1 MATTPPIRRRL
12 AAHARPLAA
21 AAALLG
27 TLTGGLCYLL
37 GAPSAGDALWI
48 ATIAGTLV
56 PITWSVARSLRHGDV
71 GVDVI
76 ALLAMAAAL
85 AGGEL
90 LAGSVVAVML
100 LGGNALEAFAA
111 GRAER
116 ELTAL
121 LRRAPHIAHRRS
133 GGTWEEVPV
142 DAVVPGDLVLVR
154 SGEVVPVDG
163 TLASERAAIDASAVT
178 GESLPVEQRRGD
190 ALRSGVANAG
200 EALELRATR
209 AAADSSYAALVA
221 LVAAAR
227 RERPPFTRLADRY
240 AAIFLPLTLLLAGAA
255 WAASGEFVR
264 AVAVLVVATPCP
276 LILAAPIALVSG
288 LSRCAGEGIVLKGG
302 AALEGLA
309 AARTVLLDKT
319 GTLTRGRPS
328 VELVVPFDGI
338 PGDELLRLAASTE
351 QLSAHVLAE
360 GIVHDAEAR
369 GLRLE
374 RPRDAHEDPGD
385 GIEATVGERRV
396 AVGGERW
403 LRTRGFSPPDGA
415 AASAPASGASA
426 AGVSAASSSVALAA
440 ASPLA
445 AVPPGR
451 ALVHI
456 GLDGRIV
463 GALVMADPLRPEAAS
478 LAQSLRAAGVRQ
490 VAMVTGDDDA
500 IAHAIAREAGLDR
513 VYAERTPEQKL
524 AVVRAMRERPRL
536 RPVVMVG
543 DGVNDAPALALADVG
558 VAIAGESETVSSE
571 AADAVVTVDRVDRV
585 ATAVRIGRRTMRIA
599 RQSVVAGMALSLAA
613 MGVAAAGH
621 LPPVAGAL
629 LQEGIDV
636 AVILNALRAL
646 RS

>member
-1 MATTPPIRRRL
+1 MTHRPRML
-12 AAHARPLAA
+12 AAG
-21 AAALLG
+21 AALAG
-27 TLTGGLCYLL
+27 TLAGGLAHLL
-37 GAPSAGDALWI
+37 GAPSLGDALWV

-56 PITWSVARSLRHGDV
+56 PVTWSVVRSLARGDV

-76 ALLAMAAAL
+76 ALLAMVAAL
-85 AGGEL
+85 VGGEL

-121 LRRAPHIAHRRS
+121 LRRAPHVAHRR
-133 GGTWEEVPV
+133 TDHAWEEVAV
-142 DAVVPGDLVLVR
+142 EDVVPRDLVLVR

-178 GESLPVEQRRGD
+178 GESLPVELRRGA

-200 EALELRATR
+200 EAFELRATR

-227 RERPPFTRLADRY
+227 EERPPFTRLADRY
-240 AAIFLPLTLLLAGAA
+240 AAIFLPLTLLLAGGA
-255 WAASGEFVR
+255 WALSGEFVR

-288 LSRCAGEGIVLKGG
+288 LSRCAAEGIVLKGG
-302 AALEGLA
+302 TALERLA

-319 GTLTRGRPS
+319 GTLTLGRPS
-328 VELVVPFDGI
+328 VELVVPFDGVS
-338 PGDELLRLAASTE
+338 GDEVLRLAASAE

-360 GIVHDAEAR
+360 GIVHDAAAR
-369 GLRLE
+369 GLTLE
-374 RPRDAHEDPGD
+374 RPADAHEDPGD
-385 GIEATVGERRV
+385 GIEATVCGRRV

-403 LRTRGFSPPDGA
+403 LRAHGFAAPDGA
-415 AASAPASGASA
+415 VP
-426 AGVSAASSSVALAA
+426 AA
-440 ASPLA
+440 AVGPA
-445 AVPPGR
+445 PGR
-451 ALVHI
+451 ALVHV
-456 GLDGRIV
+456 GVGDRIV
-463 GALVMADPLRPEAAS
+463 GALVMTDRLRPDAS
-478 LAQSLRAAGVRQ
+478 RLASELRDAGVRQ
-490 VAMVTGDDDA
+490 VAMVTGDRDA
-500 IAHAIAREAGLDR
+500 VAQAIAREAGLDR
-513 VYAERTPEQKL
+513 VYADCPPEEKL
-524 AVVRAMRERPRL
+524 AVVRAMRARPEL

-571 AADAVVTVDRVDRV
+571 AADAVITVDRIDRV
-585 ATAVRIGRRTMRIA
+585 AAAVRIGRRTMRIA
-599 RQSVVAGMALSLAA
+599 RQSVVAGMALSLVA
-613 MGVAAAGH
+613 MVVAAAGH

-646 RS
+646 RP

>member
-1 MATTPPIRRRL
+1 MAVAPPIAPPRAPAPTARGLDALARR
-12 AAHARPLAA
+12 HARTLTA
-21 AAALLG
+21 AAALIG
-27 TLTGGLCYLL
+27 TLAGGVCHLA
-37 GAPSAGDALWI
+37 GAPSVGDALWI
-48 ATIAGTLV
+48 ATIAGTLIPV
-56 PITWSVARSLRHGDV
+56 SWSVARALVRGDV
-71 GVDVI
+71 GVDVV

-85 AGGEL
+85 VGGEL

-100 LGGNALEAFAA
+100 LGGNALEAYAS

-121 LRRAPHIAHRRS
+121 LRRAPRIAHRRTDS
-133 GGTWEEVPV
+133 TWEEVAV
-142 DAVVPGDLVLVR
+142 DTVVPGDVVLVR

-178 GESLPVEQRRGD
+178 GESLPLEQHRGD

-200 EALELRATR
+200 EAFELRATR

-221 LVAAAR
+221 LVAAAQC
-227 RERPPFTRLADRY
+227 ERPPFTRLADRY
-240 AAIFLPLTLLLAGAA
+240 AAIFLPLTLLLAGGA

-302 AALEGLA
+302 TALEGLA
-309 AARTVLLDKT
+309 SARTVLLDKT
-319 GTLTRGRPS
+319 GTLTLGRPS
-328 VELVVPFDGI
+328 VELIVPFDGLAC
-338 PGDELLRLAASTE
+338 DEILRLAASAE

-360 GIVHDAEAR
+360 GIVHDAQAR

-374 RPRDAHEDPGD
+374 QPGNAHEDPGD
-385 GIEATVGERRV
+385 GIEATVGGRRI

-403 LRTRGFSPPDGA
+403 LHTRGFAAADGVATAVDGA
-415 AASAPASGASA
+415 D
-426 AGVSAASSSVALAA
+426 
-440 ASPLA
+440 
-445 AVPPGR
+445 PGR
-451 ALVHI
+451 ALVHVGI
-456 GLDGRIV
+456 DGAIV
-463 GALVMADPLRPEAAS
+463 GALVMADRLRPDAAQ
-478 LAQSLRAAGVRQ
+478 LAQSLRDAGVRQ
-490 VAMVTGDDDA
+490 VAMVTGDSDA
-500 IAHAIAREAGLDR
+500 VAQAIAREAGLDR
-513 VYAERTPEQKL
+513 VYAERTPEEKL
-524 AVVRAMRERPRL
+524 EVVRAVRARPEL

-571 AADAVVTVDRVDRV
+571 AADAVITVDRIDRV

-599 RQSVVAGMALSLAA
+599 RQSVIAGMALSLVA
-613 MGVAAAGH
+613 MGFAAAGL

-629 LQEGIDV
+629 LQEAIDV

-646 RS
+646 RP

>member
-1 MATTPPIRRRL
+1 MAHRIRT
-12 AAHARPLAA
+12 LAA

-27 TLTGGLCYLL
+27 TLAGGLCHLL

-56 PITWSVARSLRHGDV
+56 PVTWSVARTLAHGDV

-85 AGGEL
+85 VGGEL

-121 LRRAPHIAHRRS
+121 LRSAPRIAHRRTDS
-133 GGTWEEVPV
+133 TWEEVPV
-142 DAVVPGDLVLVR
+142 EAVLPGDLVLVR
-154 SGEVVPVDG
+154 AGEVVPVDG
-163 TLASERAAIDASAVT
+163 ALVSARAAIDASAVT
-178 GESLPVEQRRGD
+178 GESLPVEQHRG
-190 ALRSGVANAG
+190 ASLRSGVANAG
-200 EALELRATR
+200 EPFELRATR

-221 LVAAAR
+221 LVAAAQS
-227 RERPPFTRLADRY
+227 ERPPFTRLADRY
-240 AAIFLPLTLLLAGAA
+240 AALFLPLTLLLAGGA

-302 AALEGLA
+302 TALEGLA
-309 AARTVLLDKT
+309 AARTVLFDKT

-328 VELVVPFDGI
+328 VELVVPFDGL
-338 PGDELLRLAASTE
+338 PGEEVLRLAASAE

-374 RPRDAHEDPGD
+374 RPDGGHEDAGD
-385 GIEATVGERRV
+385 GIEATIRGRRV

-403 LRTRGFSPPDGA
+403 LRARGFAPADGA
-415 AASAPASGASA
+415 AAVARASLDGAA
-426 AGVSAASSSVALAA
+426 
-440 ASPLA
+440 
-445 AVPPGR
+445 PGR
-451 ALVHI
+451 ALVHVGI
-456 GLDGRIV
+456 DGAIV
-463 GALVMADPLRPEAAS
+463 GALVMADRLRPDAGR
-478 LAQSLRAAGVRQ
+478 LAQSLREAGVRQ
-490 VAMVTGDDDA
+490 VAIVTGDGDPVA
-500 IAHAIAREAGLDR
+500 QAIARETGVDR
-513 VYAERTPEQKL
+513 VYSERTPEEKL
-524 AVVRAMRERPRL
+524 EVVRAMRARPEL

-558 VAIAGESETVSSE
+558 IAIAGESETVSSD
-571 AADAVVTVDRVDRV
+571 AADAVITVDRIDRV
-585 ATAVRIGRRTMRIA
+585 AEAVRIARRTLAIA
-599 RQSVVAGMALSLAA
+599 RQSVVAGMAMSLAA
-613 MGVAAAGH
+613 MGFAAAGQ

-646 RS
+646 RP

>member
-1 MATTPPIRRRL
+1 MAATAPIAPQRTPDRARAGHEARL
-12 AAHARPLAA
+12 ARLRSALHGRARMLAA
-21 AAALLG
+21 AVALLG
-27 TLTGGLCYLL
+27 TLAGGICHLA

-48 ATIAGTLV
+48 AVIAGTLV
-56 PITWSVARSLRHGDV
+56 PVGWSVARTLARGDV

-100 LGGNALEAFAA
+100 LGGNALEAYAG

-121 LRRAPHIAHRRS
+121 LRRAPRIAHRRTGS
-133 GGTWEEVPV
+133 TWEEVAV
-142 DAVVPGDLVLVR
+142 EAVVPGDLVLVR

-178 GESLPVEQRRGD
+178 GEPLPVEQRRGD
-190 ALRSGVANAG
+190 VLRSGVANAG
-200 EALELRATR
+200 APFELRATR

-221 LVAAAR
+221 LVAAAQ

-240 AAIFLPLTLLLAGAA
+240 AAIFLPVTLLVAGGA

-288 LSRCAGEGIVLKGG
+288 LSRCAAAGIVLKGG
-302 AALEGLA
+302 TALERLA
-309 AARTVLLDKT
+309 AARTVLFDKT

-328 VELVVPFDGI
+328 VELVVPFDGLL
-338 PGDELLRLAASTE
+338 GEEVLRLAASAE

-360 GIVHDAEAR
+360 GIVHDAQAR

-374 RPRDAHEDPGD
+374 RPRDAHEAPGD
-385 GIEATVGERRV
+385 GIEATVGDRRV
-396 AVGGERW
+396 GVGAERW
-403 LRTRGFSPPDGA
+403 LLARGFATADGAGSALDGA
-415 AASAPASGASA
+415 A
-426 AGVSAASSSVALAA
+426 
-440 ASPLA
+440 
-445 AVPPGR
+445 PGR
-451 ALVHI
+451 ALVHV
-456 GLDGRIV
+456 GVDGAIV
-463 GALVMADPLRPEAAS
+463 GALVMADRLRPDAAQ
-478 LAQSLRAAGVRQ
+478 LAQALRDVGVRQ
-490 VAMVTGDDDA
+490 VAIVTGDRDAVAQA
-500 IAHAIAREAGLDR
+500 IAAEAGLDR
-513 VYAERTPEQKL
+513 VYAECTPEQKL
-524 AVVRAMRERPRL
+524 EVVRAVRARPEL

-558 VAIAGESETVSSE
+558 IAIAGDSETVSSE
-571 AADAVVTVDRVDRV
+571 AADAVITVDRIDRV
-585 ATAVRIGRRTMRIA
+585 AEAVRIGRRTMRIA
-599 RQSVVAGMALSLAA
+599 RQSVIAGMTLSVAA
-613 MGVAAAGH
+613 MAVAATGH
-621 LPPVAGAL
+621 LAPVPGAL
-629 LQEGIDV
+629 LQEAIDV

-646 RS
+646 RP

>member
-1 MATTPPIRRRL
+1 MAHRTRM
-12 AAHARPLAA
+12 AAA

-27 TLTGGLCYLL
+27 TLAGGACHLA
-37 GAPSAGDALWI
+37 GAAAAGDALWI
-48 ATIAGTLV
+48 AVVAGTLV
-56 PITWSVARSLRHGDV
+56 PVAWSVARTLARGDV

-85 AGGEL
+85 LGGEL
-90 LAGSVVAVML
+90 LAGAVVAVML

-121 LRRAPHIAHRRS
+121 LRRAPRIAHRRTDS
-133 GGTWEEVPV
+133 TWEEVPV
-142 DAVVPGDLVLVR
+142 ESVLPGDLVLVR

-178 GESLPVEQRRGD
+178 GEPLPVEQRRD
-190 ALRSGVANAG
+190 EPLRSGVANAG
-200 EALELRATR
+200 AAFELRATR

-221 LVAAAR
+221 LVAAAQ

-240 AAIFLPLTLLLAGAA
+240 AAVFLPLTLLLAGGA

-302 AALEGLA
+302 TALERLA

-319 GTLTRGRPS
+319 GTLTLGRPA
-328 VELVVPFDGI
+328 VELVVPFDGV
-338 PGDELLRLAASTE
+338 PGEEVLRLAASAE

-360 GIVHDAEAR
+360 AIVHDAQAR
-369 GLRLE
+369 GLALE
-374 RPRDAHEDPGD
+374 RPRDARETPGD
-385 GIEATVGERRV
+385 GIEATVGGRRV
-396 AVGGERW
+396 AVGAERW
-403 LRTRGFSPPDGA
+403 LRARGYAPPDGA
-415 AASAPASGASA
+415 SANRAA
-426 AGVSAASSSVALAA
+426 AGGAA
-440 ASPLA
+440 
-445 AVPPGR
+445 PGC
-451 ALVHI
+451 ALVHV
-456 GLDGRIV
+456 GLDGAIV
-463 GALVMADPLRPEAAS
+463 GALVMADRLRPEATR
-478 LAQSLRAAGVRQ
+478 LAGELKAAGVAQ
-490 VAMVTGDDDA
+490 VAMLTGDRDA
-500 IAHAIAREAGLDR
+500 VAQAIAREAGLDR
-513 VYAERTPEQKL
+513 VYAERTPEEKL
-524 AVVRAMRERPRL
+524 EVVRAVRARPEL

-558 VAIAGESETVSSE
+558 IAIAGESATVSSE
-571 AADAVVTVDRVDRV
+571 AADAVITVDRVDRV
-585 ATAVRIGRRTMRIA
+585 AAAVRIGRRTMRIA

-613 MGVAAAGH
+613 MGVAAFGY

-629 LQEGIDV
+629 LQEAIDV
-636 AVILNALRAL
+636 AVIANALRAL
-646 RS
+646 RP

>member
-1 MATTPPIRRRL
+1 MVVAPPIASPRTPAPVQRDGGRLRALVHRHARTL
-12 AAHARPLAA
+12 AAV
-21 AAALLG
+21 AALLG
-27 TLTGGLCYLL
+27 TLAGGACHLA

-48 ATIAGTLV
+48 ATIAGTLIPV
-56 PITWSVARSLRHGDV
+56 SWSVARALARGDV

-85 AGGEL
+85 IGGEL

-100 LGGNALEAFAA
+100 LGGNALEAYAA

-121 LRRAPHIAHRRS
+121 LRRAPRIAHRRT
-133 GGTWEEVPV
+133 GATWEEVAV
-142 DAVVPGDLVLVR
+142 DTVVPGDVVLVR

-178 GESLPVEQRRGD
+178 GESLPLDQRRGD

-200 EALELRATR
+200 EAFELRATR

-221 LVAAAR
+221 LVAAAQ

-240 AAIFLPLTLLLAGAA
+240 AAIFLPLTLLLAGGA

-302 AALEGLA
+302 TALEGLA

-328 VELVVPFDGI
+328 VELIVPLDGL
-338 PGDELLRLAASTE
+338 PGEEVLRLAASVE

-360 GIVHDAEAR
+360 GIVHDAQAR

-374 RPRDAHEDPGD
+374 QPGDAHEDPGD
-385 GIEATVGERRV
+385 GIEATVGHRRV

-403 LRTRGFSPPDGA
+403 LRTRGFAPADGVATTVEGA
-415 AASAPASGASA
+415 A
-426 AGVSAASSSVALAA
+426 
-440 ASPLA
+440 
-445 AVPPGR
+445 PGR
-451 ALVHI
+451 ALVHVGI
-456 GLDGRIV
+456 DGTIV
-463 GALVMADPLRPEAAS
+463 GALVMADRLRPDAAQ
-478 LAQSLRAAGVRQ
+478 LAHSLRDAGVRQ
-490 VAMVTGDDDA
+490 VAMVTGDSDAVAQA
-500 IAHAIAREAGLDR
+500 IAHEAGLDR

-524 AVVRAMRERPRL
+524 EVVRAMRARPEL

-558 VAIAGESETVSSE
+558 VAIAGESATVSSE
-571 AADAVVTVDRVDRV
+571 AADAVITVDRIDRV
-585 ATAVRIGRRTMRIA
+585 VTAVRIGRRTMRIA
-599 RQSVVAGMALSLAA
+599 RQSVIAGMALSLVA
-613 MGVAAAGH
+613 MGFAAAGL

-646 RS
+646 RPG